1 MSRGPRGNKGA
12 TAGLPKFNQIN
23 MNVVKRLLSY
33 IFKDYKKEFIL
44 VIVCI
49 ILSSVASVSSSLF
62 LEVLIDDYI
71 EPMIG
76 VSNPIWTG
84 LLKVMGIMGIIYLGV
99 GLYIIFK

>member
-23 MNVVKRLLSY
+23 INVVKRLLSY

-49 ILSSVASVSSSLF
+49 ILSSVAR
-62 LEVLIDDYI
+62 Y
-71 EPMIG
+71 
-76 VSNPIWTG
+76 
-84 LLKVMGIMGIIYLGV
+84 
-99 GLYIIFK
+99 